1 MNTNFDRLDRHTDGR
16 KTHRPYLNTHYTD
29 IQTDNMCSVWM
40 MHTAAGF
47 CLFVVCN
54 VYSNGVLR
62 MAFSNWFTWHNLD
75 QGFSTFCYSHTPK
88 SILSPFVY
96 SQIKIDP
103 LCVPPSTL
111 LFTFCM
117 LILIY
122 WNSVYPLQTACISP
136 GVRLPQVENC
146 WSRSKWTTI
155 RYFHLRSSLL

>member
-1 MNTNFDRLDRHTDGR
+1 MHRIEFKTNNYIKNLNNIYYNFEVFCVVFNQ
-16 KTHRPYLNTHYTD
+16 KTHRRYLNTQDTD

-40 MHTAAGF
+40 MHAAAGF
-47 CLFVVCN
+47 CVFSVCY
-54 VYSNGVLR
+54 VYSKGFLR

-96 SQIKIDP
+96 SQIKIEP

-111 LFTFCM
+111 LLTFCM

-122 WNSVYPLQTACISP
+122 LKFRVPPANCLHIPRGTPTP
-136 GVRLPQVENC
+136 GWE
-146 WSRSKWTTI
+146 
-155 RYFHLRSSLL
+155 LLI